1 MAKLTLQEQMLKAG
15 LVNEKKLKKAKKG
28 SKKSRVQAR
37 EAKAA
42 AEENRLAQQAKDKE
56 LNQQMKEKQLSKEI
70 KAQVKQLIA
79 MNKIEQKDGEI
90 KYNFTDG
97 TLVKHLYVEELTQKQ
112 LSKGILS
119 IARDGEGYVIIPTS
133 VANKIAMRDEESI
146 VDTQTTSEEA
156 IDEDD
161 PYKDFVVPDD
171 LMW

>member
-28 SKKSRVQAR
+28 AKKSRVQSR

-42 AEENRLAQQAKDKE
+42 AEENRIAQQNRDKE
-56 LNQQMKEKQLSKEI
+56 INKEREKQRLAKEL
-70 KAQVKQLIA
+70 KAQVKQLIQ
-79 MNKIEQKDGEI
+79 MNRIDTSRGEI

-97 TLVKHLYVEELTQKQ
+97 TIIKSLYVEELTRTQ
-112 LSKGILS
+112 LLKGILS
-119 IARDGEGYVIIPTS
+119 VARFEEGYAIIPTI
-133 VANKIAMRDEESI
+133 VAEKIATRDAESI
-146 VDTQTTSEEA
+146 VETIKPEEEVV
-156 IDEDD
+156 DEDD

>member
-28 SKKSRVQAR
+28 SKKSRVQSR

-42 AEENRLAQQAKDKE
+42 AEETKLAQQAKDKE
-56 LNQQMKEKQLSKEI
+56 LNQQLKEQQLSKEI
-70 KAQVKQLIA
+70 KAQVKQLIE
-79 MNKIEQKDGEI
+79 MNKIEQKNGEI

-97 TLVKHLYVEELTQKQ
+97 TLVKYLYVEDLTQKQ

-119 IARDGEGYVIIPTS
+119 IARQGEGYVVIPTA

-146 VDTQTTSEEA
+146 VDTQASSSDEV
-156 IDEDD
+156 DEDD
-161 PYKDFVVPDD
+161 PYKDFVIPDD

>member
-146 VDTQTTSEEA
+146 VDTQAASEEA

>member
-28 SKKSRVQAR
+28 AKKSRVQAR

-42 AEENRLAQQAKDKE
+42 AEENRIAQQERDKKINQEREQQRLAKE
-56 LNQQMKEKQLSKEI
+56 L
-70 KAQVKQLIA
+70 KAQVKQLID
-79 MNKIEQKDGEI
+79 MNRIDISKGEI

-97 TLVKHLYVEELTQKQ
+97 TLVKALYVEELTRTQ

-119 IARDGEGYVIIPTS
+119 VARDGEGYAVIPTV
-133 VANKIAMRDEESI
+133 VAEKIATRVPEAVVATAEPTEE
-146 VDTQTTSEEA
+146 T